1 MVNIKNLVYKMV
13 KGIRHLQLLSLFHNI
28 QSYIKSL
35 HQNVK
40 SETQKLDQL
49 LIVSRIGLGFFFKSI
64 SWIYY
69 ISVYFVFIK
78 KMVMSV
84 KVVLN

>member
-49 LIVSRIGLGFFFKSI
+49 LIVSRIGLVFFKSV